1 MRMRFSALSMVFAL
15 VLVTASAFAEV
26 SWIDKNQSGLIG
38 SPTKPVRKLYIGSL
52 TPIVLEGAVTNDY
65 QTTFTVTE
73 PTADRTITFPDSS
86 GTVQLAGDVDSA
98 NGVWFSTDA
107 IVYEG
112 ATANAFEFSL
122 KNLTDPTADI
132 TVKVPSLTAGNLMLS
147 TLATN
152 DVDVASSV
160 WGASNAVVYEGATAN
175 AFETSVSATDPT
187 VGDQVWQMPDLA
199 AATTVYFMPST
210 LATNAPDIANSVTG
224 ASNALVYEGTAD
236 AFETSIKAG
245 DPTVGDQIWQ
255 TPDLAAALTVYF
267 MPTTLSSNA
276 PDVANSVWGVSNGL
290 TFEGATANAF
300 ETNITVTDPT
310 ADRTITVPNADG
322 TVALLSGAGS
332 NKTFT
337 IATDNVVLTAADS
350 GKVYAIGT
358 DAKVFTL
365 PPTAAG
371 MVFTFINSGGAGNN
385 IVEVNP
391 DDNDQIYGTITLAAS
406 VVVINGDAGEALLNT
421 KATSRRG
428 DSVTL
433 IGDGV
438 DGWYVVASTGIWAE
452 ATP

>member
-175 AFETSVSATDPT
+175 AFET
-187 VGDQVWQMPDLA
+187 
-199 AATTVYFMPST
+199 
-210 LATNAPDIANSVTG
+210 
-224 ASNALVYEGTAD
+224 
-236 AFETSIKAG
+236 
-245 DPTVGDQIWQ
+245 
-255 TPDLAAALTVYF
+255 
-267 MPTTLSSNA
+267 
-276 PDVANSVWGVSNGL
+276 
-290 TFEGATANAF
+290 
-300 ETNITVTDPT
+300 NITVTDPT

-337 IATDNVVLTAADS
+337 ISTDNVVLTAADS

-358 DAKVFTL
+358 DAKVFNL
-365 PPTAAG
+365 PATAAG